1 MRRAS
6 SSGDDHTNAATSRI
20 TGVIGRPVR
29 RPMRRSHVDLVVNS
43 KIVQRFSRLTHDLEI
58 TIETSGLLIH
68 PLWEAGNSKLLLHR
82 PRRNV
87 PPIVRALEADLSN
100 CLIRPLN

>member
-43 KIVQRFSRLTHDLEI
+43 KIVQRFSRLAHDIEIRITTHHDRNQWLAHRSSVGNWKLE
-58 TIETSGLLIH
+58 TTSS
-68 PLWEAGNSKLLLHR
+68 PRVPQYPSDNAR
-82 PRRNV
+82 PR
-87 PPIVRALEADLSN
+87 S
-100 CLIRPLN
+100 

>member
-58 TIETSGLLIH
+58 GITAHHNRNQWLAHLSSALLSNRRNPYRFPSWSSC
-68 PLWEAGNSKLLLHR
+68 PLWLGISR
-82 PRRNV
+82 G
-87 PPIVRALEADLSN
+87 VR
-100 CLIRPLN
+100 